1 MLYQKKTVPLHRQ
14 IKNNT
19 SMKSYIIKVKTEKLK
34 VNKGLVSDFRKLFET
49 ANLVDNVVYHSKE
62 DAINRIRT
70 IVKNKCDKHQYKVSY
85 DNLDRHMHSEMDI
98 LISRNNGE
106 VYKIYTL
113 TQIKIN

>member
-1 MLYQKKTVPLHRQ
+1 MLYQKNTVPLHRQ

-19 SMKSYIIKVKTEKLK
+19 IMKGYIIKVKTEKLK
-34 VNKGLVSDFRKLFET
+34 VNKGIVSDFRKLFET

>member
-1 MLYQKKTVPLHRQ
+1 
-14 IKNNT
+14 
-19 SMKSYIIKVKTEKLK
+19 MKGYIIKVKTEKIK
-34 VNKGLVSDFRKLFET
+34 DNKRLVSDFRKLLET

-98 LISRNNGE
+98 LISRNTGE